1 MGSPCSSFEERSMH
15 LPLNRVATSA
25 AALMLLTGAA
35 QAAAAAPQLPTAD
48 GSASG
53 QHAIELL
60 GSKLPDAA
68 AAHKRTAQDFRAM
81 LLRDKYLRVDAS
93 GRVYAVD
100 TLEQPLPK
108 APDVGPEAAPGQPPA
123 PLEQTFLLHS
133 RPGAQRTIYLDFDG
147 AVIKDTAWNNGGGE
161 ITAQPFDSD
170 GQVDTN
176 FSDEE
181 LQRIQF
187 IWQRVA
193 EDYAPFDI
201 DVTTEKP
208 AGSQLTR
215 KDAADQVYGTTV
227 LITNHNGVYD
237 CECGGVAY
245 VGVFDAIGN
254 FYKPALV
261 FWDMLGSGNEKYV
274 AEAISHEAG
283 HNLGLSHDGYSGGG
297 YYPGHGEGETGWAP
311 IMGVGY
317 YENTVQWS
325 IGEYDTANNHEDD
338 IVVVG
343 NNGGPL
349 RVDDHGN
356 SAGSATALTT
366 TPDGPNLKVSGAGVI
381 ERRKDK
387 DYFSFTA
394 GAGAA
399 TIEVLPDTRSANL
412 DVSIKLIDSAGNV
425 VAKSRPKAT
434 LAAALEAALPAAG
447 TYYLVVDGVGVGN
460 PLNTGYSD
468 YGSLGQYAIG
478 GTVPAP

>member
-1 MGSPCSSFEERSMH
+1 
-15 LPLNRVATSA
+15 L
-25 AALMLLTGAA
+25 
-35 QAAAAAPQLPTAD
+35 D
-48 GSASG
+48 
-53 QHAIELL
+53 
-60 GSKLPDAA
+60 D
-68 AAHKRTAQDFRAM
+68 
-81 LLRDKYLRVDAS
+81 
-93 GRVYAVD
+93 
-100 TLEQPLPK
+100 
-108 APDVGPEAAPGQPPA
+108 
-123 PLEQTFLLHS
+123 TFLLHS

-147 AVIKDTAWNNGGGE
+147 AVIKDTAWNGGGGE

-170 GQVDTN
+170 GHVDTN
-176 FSDEE
+176 FSAEE
-181 LQRIQF
+181 LQRIQY

-208 AGSQLTR
+208 AGSKLTR

-245 VGVFDAIGN
+245 VGVFDNIGD

-261 FWDMLGSGNEKYV
+261 FWDMLGSGHEKYV

-317 YENTVQWS
+317 YQNTVQWS
-325 IGEYDTANNHEDD
+325 KGEYETANNHEDD
-338 IVVVG
+338 FVVVG

-356 SAGSATALTT
+356 SAASATPLET
-366 TPDGPNLKVSGAGVI
+366 TPDGPHVKVSGAGVI

-394 GAGAA
+394 GAGAV
-399 TIEVLPDTRSANL
+399 TIDVQPDTRSANL
-412 DVSIKLIDSAGNV
+412 DVALKLLDSAGNV
-425 VAKSRPKAT
+425 LAKAKPKAV
-434 LAAALEAALPAAG
+434 LAATLKATLPAAG
-447 TYYLVVDGVGVGN
+447 TYYLVVDGVGFAD
-460 PLNTGYSD
+460 PLDTGYSD
-468 YGSLGQYAIG
+468 YGSLGQYAIS

>member
-1 MGSPCSSFEERSMH
+1 MGAA
-15 LPLNRVATSA
+15 VATLTLLA
-25 AALMLLTGAA
+25 PTHALAGRAPSPSPRAHLLAH
-35 QAAAAAPQLPTAD
+35 
-48 GSASG
+48 SG
-53 QHAIELL
+53 HGHAVVEAL
-60 GSKLPDAA
+60 GSKLPAA
-68 AAHKRTAQDFRAM
+68 ATTNRMSETKLRGILERDPSAWIGQDGQLFYVEPAEQLLGPVGTVAGAATAS
-81 LLRDKYLRVDAS
+81 Y
-93 GRVYAVD
+93 
-100 TLEQPLPK
+100 
-108 APDVGPEAAPGQPPA
+108 PES
-123 PLEQTFLLHS
+123 QTFTLHS
-133 RPGAQRTIYLDFDG
+133 LPGSAHTIYLDFDG
-147 AVIKDTAWNNGGGE
+147 ATVSGTWWNTNGGMPSRFYTGF
-161 ITAQPFDSD
+161 TLDSD
-170 GQVDTN
+170 ATTFTSAEKAYIQTVW
-176 FSDEE
+176 
-181 LQRIQF
+181 RI
-187 IWQRVA
+187 VA
-193 EDYAPFDI
+193 EKYAPFDI

-208 AGSQLTR
+208 AGSKLTR

-245 VGVFDAIGN
+245 VGVFDAIGD

-317 YENTVQWS
+317 YKNTVQWS
-325 IGEYDTANNHEDD
+325 MGEYETANNHEDD
-338 IVVVG
+338 FVVVG

-394 GAGAA
+394 GAGAVS
-399 TIEVLPDTRSANL
+399 IDVLPDARSANL
-412 DVSIKLIDSAGNV
+412 DVSLKLLDSTGNV
-425 VAKSRPKAT
+425 VAKAKPKAV
-434 LAAALEAALPAAG
+434 LAATIETTLPAAG

-460 PLNTGYSD
+460 PLDTGYSD
-468 YGSLGQYAIG
+468 YGSLGQYGIK

>member
-1 MGSPCSSFEERSMH
+1 
-15 LPLNRVATSA
+15 
-25 AALMLLTGAA
+25 MLLTGAA
-35 QAAAAAPQLPTAD
+35 QAAAAAPQLPRAE
-48 GSASG
+48 GGASG
-53 QHAIELL
+53 QHAVDLL
-60 GSKLPDAA
+60 GPRLAAAA
-68 AAHKRTAQDFRAM
+68 AAHKRSPEDFRAM
-81 LLRDKYLRVDAS
+81 LLRDPYLRLDPH

-108 APDVGPEAAPGQPPA
+108 APDIGPEAASGPLPA
-123 PLEQTFLLHS
+123 PLGKTFLLHS

-147 AVIKDTAWNNGGGE
+147 AVIEDTAWNGGGGP

-170 GQVDTN
+170 GQVDTD

-181 LQRIQF
+181 LQRIQY

-201 DVTTEKP
+201 DVTTEAP
-208 AGSQLTR
+208 AGGKLTR
-215 KDAADQVYGTTV
+215 KDADDLVYGTTV

-317 YENTVQWS
+317 YKNTVQWS
-325 IGEYDTANNHEDD
+325 IGEYATANNHEDD

-349 RVDDHGN
+349 RIDDHGN

-366 TPDGPNLKVSGAGVI
+366 TPDGPKLKVSGAGVI

-394 GAGAA
+394 GAGAVS
-399 TIEVLPDTRSANL
+399 IDVLPAARSANL
-412 DVSIKLIDSAGNV
+412 DVSLKLLDSAGNV
-425 VAKSRPKAT
+425 IAKAKPKAI
-434 LAAALEAALPAAG
+434 LAATLEATLPVAG

-460 PLNTGYSD
+460 PLDTGYSD
-468 YGSLGQYAIG
+468 YGSLGQYRIKG
-478 GTVPAP
+478 SVPAP